1 MSVNKINFNSDL
13 GEQDRDFFEDIDQ
26 FLIPQI
32 NSANVSCLFHGGHKD
47 VVLDVLKS
55 CKQKNVSIGAH
66 ASFSDKKNFGRAI
79 ISWDRLLIHQ
89 LLKDQINFM
98 KDMTKEC
105 DISTSHFKPH
115 GALNYLASRDEDLA
129 FEIVKFLKKNHPELI
144 ILAPALSKLA
154 EVSEIEGMP
163 TALEVYADR
172 TYEDDATLTPR
183 NIEGS
188 LITDPEKSVN
198 HIQNIIQK
206 GSIISRSGLLL
217 PTKIHSVCL
226 HSDTPNSVEISKQ
239 ISILL
244 NSMNISQN
252 KLTDLF

>member
-13 GEQDRDFFEDIDQ
+13 GEQDRDFFEGIDQ

-32 NSANVSCLFHGGHKD
+32 NSANVSCLFHGGYKD

-55 CKQKNVSIGAH
+55 CKQHNVSIGAH
-66 ASFSDKKNFGRAI
+66 ISFLDKKNFGRTI

-105 DISTSHFKPH
+105 DISTTHFKPH

-129 FEIVKFLKKNHPELI
+129 FEIVKFLKTNHPELI
-144 ILAPALSKLA
+144 MLAPALSKLA
-154 EVSEIEGMP
+154 KVSEIEGIP

-183 NIEGS
+183 DIKGS
-188 LITDPEKSVN
+188 LITDPEKSIS
-198 HIQNIIQK
+198 HIQNIIHK
-206 GSIISRSGLLL
+206 ESIISRSGLLL
-217 PTKIHSVCL
+217 PTKIHSICL
-226 HSDTPNSVEISKQ
+226 HSDTPNSIEISRQ
-239 ISILL
+239 ICILL
-244 NSMNISQN
+244 NSMSISQS
-252 KLTDLF
+252 KLIDLI

>member
-55 CKQKNVSIGAH
+55 CKKKNVSIGAH
-66 ASFSDKKNFGRAI
+66 ASFLDKKNFGRAI
-79 ISWDRLLIHQ
+79 VSWDRLLINQ

-105 DISTSHFKPH
+105 DISTTHFKPH

-144 ILAPALSKLA
+144 MLAPALSKLA
-154 EVSEIEGMP
+154 KVSEIEGMP

-198 HIQNIIQK
+198 HIQNIIHK

-217 PTKIHSVCL
+217 PTKIHSICL
-226 HSDTPNSVEISKQ
+226 HSDTPNSVKISKH

>member
-13 GEQDRDFFEDIDQ
+13 GEQDRDFFEGIDQ

-32 NSANVSCLFHGGHKD
+32 NSANVSCLFHGGYKD

-55 CKQKNVSIGAH
+55 CKQHNVSIGAH
-66 ASFSDKKNFGRAI
+66 VSFLDKKNFGRTI
-79 ISWDRLLIHQ
+79 ISWDRLLINQ

-105 DISTSHFKPH
+105 DISTTHFKPH

-129 FEIVKFLKKNHPELI
+129 FEIVKFLKINHPELI
-144 ILAPALSKLA
+144 MLAPALSKLA
-154 EVSEIEGMP
+154 KVSEIEGIP

-183 NIEGS
+183 DIKGS
-188 LITDPEKSVN
+188 LITDPEKSIS
-198 HIQNIIQK
+198 HIQNIIHK

-217 PTKIHSVCL
+217 PTKIHSICL
-226 HSDTPNSVEISKQ
+226 HSDTPNSIEISRQ
-239 ISILL
+239 ICILL
-244 NSMNISQN
+244 NSMSISQS
-252 KLTDLF
+252 KLIDLI

>member
-13 GEQDRDFFEDIDQ
+13 GEQDRAFFEDIDQ
-26 FLIPQI
+26 FLISQI
-32 NSANVSCLFHGGHKD
+32 DSANVSCLFHGGYKD

-55 CKQKNVSIGAH
+55 CKQHKVSIGAH
-66 ASFSDKKNFGRAI
+66 ASFLDKKNFGRTI

-98 KDMTKEC
+98 KYMTKEC
-105 DISTSHFKPH
+105 DISTTHFKPH

-129 FEIVKFLKKNHPELI
+129 FEIVKFLKINHPELI
-144 ILAPALSKLA
+144 MLAPALSKLA
-154 EVSEIEGMP
+154 KVSEIEGIP

-183 NIEGS
+183 NIKGS
-188 LITDPEKSVN
+188 LITDPEKSIS
-198 HIQNIIQK
+198 HIQNIIHK

-217 PTKIHSVCL
+217 PTKIHSICL

-239 ISILL
+239 ICILL
-244 NSMNISQN
+244 NSMSISQS
-252 KLTDLF
+252 KLIDLI

>member
-1 MSVNKINFNSDL
+1 MSVNKINFNSDI
-13 GEQDRDFFEDIDQ
+13 GEQDREFFEDIDQ

-55 CKQKNVSIGAH
+55 CKKKNVSIGAH
-66 ASFSDKKNFGRAI
+66 VSFLDKKNFGRAI
-79 ISWDRLLIHQ
+79 VSWDRLLIHQ

-105 DISTSHFKPH
+105 DISTTHFKPH

-144 ILAPALSKLA
+144 MLAPALSKLA
-154 EVSEIEGMP
+154 KVSEIEGIP

-198 HIQNIIQK
+198 HIQNIIHK

-217 PTKIHSVCL
+217 PTKIHSICL
-226 HSDTPNSVEISKQ
+226 HSDTPNSVEISKH

>member
-13 GEQDRDFFEDIDQ
+13 GEQDREFFEDIDQ

-66 ASFSDKKNFGRAI
+66 TSFLDKKNFGRTI
-79 ISWDRLLIHQ
+79 VSWDRLLIHQ

-105 DISTSHFKPH
+105 DISTTHFKPH

-144 ILAPALSKLA
+144 MLAPALSKLA

-198 HIQNIIQK
+198 HIQNIIHK

-217 PTKIHSVCL
+217 PTKIHSICL
-226 HSDTPNSVEISKQ
+226 HSDTPNCVEISKQ

>member
-55 CKQKNVSIGAH
+55 CKKKNVSIGAH
-66 ASFSDKKNFGRAI
+66 ASFLDKKNFGRAI
-79 ISWDRLLIHQ
+79 VSWDRLLIYQ

-105 DISTSHFKPH
+105 DISTTHFKPH

-144 ILAPALSKLA
+144 MLAPALSKLA
-154 EVSEIEGMP
+154 KVSEIEGMP

-198 HIQNIIQK
+198 HIQNIIHK

-217 PTKIHSVCL
+217 PTKIHSICL
-226 HSDTPNSVEISKQ
+226 HSDTPNSVEISKH

>member
-32 NSANVSCLFHGGHKD
+32 NSANVSCLFHGGYKD

-55 CKQKNVSIGAH
+55 CKQHNVSIGAH
-66 ASFSDKKNFGRAI
+66 ISFLDKKNFGRTI

-105 DISTSHFKPH
+105 DISTTHFKPH

-129 FEIVKFLKKNHPELI
+129 FEIVKFLKTNHPELI
-144 ILAPALSKLA
+144 MLAPALSKLA
-154 EVSEIEGMP
+154 KVSEIEGIP

-183 NIEGS
+183 DIKGS
-188 LITDPEKSVN
+188 LITDPEKSIS
-198 HIQNIIQK
+198 HIQNIIHK

-217 PTKIHSVCL
+217 PTKIHSICL

-239 ISILL
+239 ICILL
-244 NSMNISQN
+244 NSMSISQS
-252 KLTDLF
+252 KLIDLI

>member
-13 GEQDRDFFEDIDQ
+13 GEQDRAFFEDIDQ
-26 FLIPQI
+26 FLISQI
-32 NSANVSCLFHGGHKD
+32 DSANVSCLFHGGHKD

-55 CKQKNVSIGAH
+55 CKQHNVSIGAH
-66 ASFSDKKNFGRAI
+66 VSFLDKKNFGRTI

-105 DISTSHFKPH
+105 DISTTHFKPH

-129 FEIVKFLKKNHPELI
+129 FEIVKFLKINHPELI
-144 ILAPALSKLA
+144 MLAPALSKLA
-154 EVSEIEGMP
+154 KVSEIEGIP

-183 NIEGS
+183 DIKGS
-188 LITDPEKSVN
+188 LITDPEKSIS
-198 HIQNIIQK
+198 HIQNIIHK

-217 PTKIHSVCL
+217 PTKIHSICL
-226 HSDTPNSVEISKQ
+226 HSDTPNSVEISRQ
-239 ISILL
+239 ICILL
-244 NSMNISQN
+244 NSMSISQS
-252 KLTDLF
+252 KLIDLI

>member
-79 ISWDRLLIHQ
+79 VSWDRQLIHQ

-105 DISTSHFKPH
+105 DISTTHFKPH

-144 ILAPALSKLA
+144 MLAPALSKLA
-154 EVSEIEGMP
+154 KVSEIEGMP

-198 HIQNIIQK
+198 HIQNIIHK

-217 PTKIHSVCL
+217 PTKIHSICL
-226 HSDTPNSVEISKQ
+226 HSDTPNSVKISKH

>member
-13 GEQDRDFFEDIDQ
+13 GEQDRDFFEGIDQ

-32 NSANVSCLFHGGHKD
+32 NSANVSCLFHGGYKD

-55 CKQKNVSIGAH
+55 CKQHNVSIGAH
-66 ASFSDKKNFGRAI
+66 ISFLDKKNFGRTI

-105 DISTSHFKPH
+105 DISTTHFKPH

-144 ILAPALSKLA
+144 MLAPALSKLA
-154 EVSEIEGMP
+154 KVSEIEGMP

-198 HIQNIIQK
+198 HIQNIIHK

-217 PTKIHSVCL
+217 PTKIHSICL
-226 HSDTPNSVEISKQ
+226 HSDTPNSVEISKH

>member
-13 GEQDRDFFEDIDQ
+13 GEQDRDFFEGIDQ

-32 NSANVSCLFHGGHKD
+32 NSANVSCLFHGGYKD

-55 CKQKNVSIGAH
+55 CKQHNVSIGAH
-66 ASFSDKKNFGRAI
+66 VSFLDKKNFGRTI

-105 DISTSHFKPH
+105 DISTTHFKPH

-144 ILAPALSKLA
+144 MLAPALSKLA
-154 EVSEIEGMP
+154 KVSEIEGIP

-198 HIQNIIQK
+198 HIQNIIHK

-217 PTKIHSVCL
+217 PTKIHSICL
-226 HSDTPNSVEISKQ
+226 HSDTPNSVEISKH

>member
-13 GEQDRDFFEDIDQ
+13 GEQDRAFFEDIDQ
-26 FLIPQI
+26 FLISQI
-32 NSANVSCLFHGGHKD
+32 DSANVSCLFHGGHKD
-47 VVLDVLKS
+47 VVLEVLKS
-55 CKQKNVSIGAH
+55 CKQHKVSIGAH
-66 ASFSDKKNFGRAI
+66 ASFLDKKNFGRTI
-79 ISWDRLLIHQ
+79 ISWDRFLIHQ

-105 DISTSHFKPH
+105 DISTTHFKPH

-144 ILAPALSKLA
+144 MLAPALSKLA
-154 EVSEIEGMP
+154 KVSEIEGIP

-183 NIEGS
+183 NIKGS
-188 LITDPEKSVN
+188 LITDPEKSIS
-198 HIQNIIQK
+198 HIQNIIHK

-217 PTKIHSVCL
+217 PTKIHSICL
-226 HSDTPNSVEISKQ
+226 HSDTPNSIEISKQ
-239 ISILL
+239 ICILL
-244 NSMNISQN
+244 NSMSISQS
-252 KLTDLF
+252 KLIDLI

>member
-13 GEQDRDFFEDIDQ
+13 GEQDRDFFEGIDQ

-32 NSANVSCLFHGGHKD
+32 NSANVSCLFHGGYKD

-55 CKQKNVSIGAH
+55 CKQHNVSIGAH
-66 ASFSDKKNFGRAI
+66 ISFLDKKNFGRTI

-105 DISTSHFKPH
+105 DISTTHFKPH

-129 FEIVKFLKKNHPELI
+129 FEIVKFLKTNHPELI
-144 ILAPALSKLA
+144 MLAPALSKLA
-154 EVSEIEGMP
+154 KVSEIEGIP

-183 NIEGS
+183 DIKGS
-188 LITDPEKSVN
+188 LITDPEKSIS
-198 HIQNIIQK
+198 HIQNIIHK

-217 PTKIHSVCL
+217 PTKIHSICL
-226 HSDTPNSVEISKQ
+226 HSDTPNSIEISRQ
-239 ISILL
+239 ICILL
-244 NSMNISQN
+244 NSMSISQS
-252 KLTDLF
+252 KLIDLI

>member
-13 GEQDRDFFEDIDQ
+13 GEQDREFFEDIDQ

-66 ASFSDKKNFGRAI
+66 TSFLDKKNFGRAI
-79 ISWDRLLIHQ
+79 VSWDRLLIHQ

-105 DISTSHFKPH
+105 DISTTHFKPH

-144 ILAPALSKLA
+144 MLAPALSKLA
-154 EVSEIEGMP
+154 KVSEIEGIP

-198 HIQNIIQK
+198 HIQNIIHK

-217 PTKIHSVCL
+217 PTKIHSICL
-226 HSDTPNSVEISKQ
+226 HSDTPNSVEISKH

>member
-13 GEQDRDFFEDIDQ
+13 GEQDRDFFEGIDQ

-32 NSANVSCLFHGGHKD
+32 NSANVSCLFHGGYKD

-55 CKQKNVSIGAH
+55 CKQHNVSIGAH
-66 ASFSDKKNFGRAI
+66 ISFLDKKNFGRTI

-105 DISTSHFKPH
+105 DISTTHFKPH

-129 FEIVKFLKKNHPELI
+129 FEIVKFLKINHPELI
-144 ILAPALSKLA
+144 MLAPALSKLA
-154 EVSEIEGMP
+154 KVSEIEGIP

-183 NIEGS
+183 DIKGS
-188 LITDPEKSVN
+188 LITDPEKSIS
-198 HIQNIIQK
+198 HIQNIIHK

-217 PTKIHSVCL
+217 PTKIHSICL

-239 ISILL
+239 ICILL
-244 NSMNISQN
+244 NSMSISQS
-252 KLTDLF
+252 KLIDLI

>member
-66 ASFSDKKNFGRAI
+66 ASFLDKKNFGRVI
-79 ISWDRLLIHQ
+79 VSWNRLLIHQ

-105 DISTSHFKPH
+105 DISTTHFKPH

-144 ILAPALSKLA
+144 VLAPALSKLA
-154 EVSEIEGMP
+154 KVSEIEGMP

-198 HIQNIIQK
+198 HIQNIIHK

-217 PTKIHSVCL
+217 PTKIHSICL
-226 HSDTPNSVEISKQ
+226 HSDTPNSVKISKH

-244 NSMNISQN
+244 NSMSISQN

>member
-13 GEQDRDFFEDIDQ
+13 GEQDRAFFEDIDQ
-26 FLIPQI
+26 FLISQI
-32 NSANVSCLFHGGHKD
+32 DSANVSCLFHGGYKN

-55 CKQKNVSIGAH
+55 CKQHNVSIGAH
-66 ASFSDKKNFGRAI
+66 VSFLDKKNFGRTI

-98 KDMTKEC
+98 KDITKEC
-105 DISTSHFKPH
+105 DISTTHFKPH

-129 FEIVKFLKKNHPELI
+129 FEIVKFLKTNHPELI
-144 ILAPALSKLA
+144 MLAPALSKLA
-154 EVSEIEGMP
+154 KVSEIEGIP

-183 NIEGS
+183 DIKGS
-188 LITDPEKSVN
+188 LITDPEKSIS
-198 HIQNIIQK
+198 HIQNIIHK

-217 PTKIHSVCL
+217 PTKIHSICL
-226 HSDTPNSVEISKQ
+226 HSDTPNSIEISRQ
-239 ISILL
+239 ICILL
-244 NSMNISQN
+244 NSMSISQS
-252 KLTDLF
+252 KLIDLI

>member
-13 GEQDRDFFEDIDQ
+13 GEQDRDFFEGIDQ

-32 NSANVSCLFHGGHKD
+32 NSANVSCLFHGGYKD

-55 CKQKNVSIGAH
+55 CKQHNVSIGAH
-66 ASFSDKKNFGRAI
+66 ISFLDKKNFGRTI

-105 DISTSHFKPH
+105 DISTTHFKPH

-129 FEIVKFLKKNHPELI
+129 FEIVKFLKTNHPELI
-144 ILAPALSKLA
+144 MLAPALSKLA
-154 EVSEIEGMP
+154 KVSEIEGIP

-183 NIEGS
+183 DIKGS
-188 LITDPEKSVN
+188 LITDPEKSIS
-198 HIQNIIQK
+198 HIQNIIHK

-217 PTKIHSVCL
+217 PTKIHSICL
-226 HSDTPNSVEISKQ
+226 HSDTPNNIEISKQ
-239 ISILL
+239 ICILL
-244 NSMNISQN
+244 NSMSISQS
-252 KLTDLF
+252 KLIDLI

>member
-13 GEQDRDFFEDIDQ
+13 GEQDRAFFEDIDQ
-26 FLIPQI
+26 FLISQI
-32 NSANVSCLFHGGHKD
+32 DSANVSCLFHGGHKD
-47 VVLDVLKS
+47 VVLEVLKS
-55 CKQKNVSIGAH
+55 CKQHNVSIGAH
-66 ASFSDKKNFGRAI
+66 ISFLDKKNFGRTI

-105 DISTSHFKPH
+105 DISTTHFKPH

-129 FEIVKFLKKNHPELI
+129 FEIVKFLKINHPELI
-144 ILAPALSKLA
+144 MLAPALSKLA
-154 EVSEIEGMP
+154 KVSEIEGIP

-183 NIEGS
+183 DIKGS
-188 LITDPEKSVN
+188 LITDPEKSIS
-198 HIQNIIQK
+198 HIQNIIHK

-217 PTKIHSVCL
+217 PTKIHSICL
-226 HSDTPNSVEISKQ
+226 HSDTPNSIEISRQ
-239 ISILL
+239 ICILL
-244 NSMNISQN
+244 NSMSISQS
-252 KLTDLF
+252 KLIDLI

>member
-32 NSANVSCLFHGGHKD
+32 NSANVSCLFHGGYKD

-55 CKQKNVSIGAH
+55 CKQHNVSIGAH
-66 ASFSDKKNFGRAI
+66 VSFLDKKNFGRTI

-105 DISTSHFKPH
+105 DISTTHFKPH

-129 FEIVKFLKKNHPELI
+129 FEIVKFLKINHPELI
-144 ILAPALSKLA
+144 MLAPALSKLA
-154 EVSEIEGMP
+154 KVSEIEGIP

-183 NIEGS
+183 DIKGS
-188 LITDPEKSVN
+188 LITDPEKSIS
-198 HIQNIIQK
+198 HIQNIIHK

-217 PTKIHSVCL
+217 PTKIHSICL
-226 HSDTPNSVEISKQ
+226 HSDTPNSIEISRQ
-239 ISILL
+239 ICILL
-244 NSMNISQN
+244 NSMSISQS
-252 KLTDLF
+252 KLIDLI

>member
-13 GEQDRDFFEDIDQ
+13 GEQDREFFEDIDQ

-55 CKQKNVSIGAH
+55 CKKKNVSIGAH
-66 ASFSDKKNFGRAI
+66 ASFLDKKNFGRAI
-79 ISWDRLLIHQ
+79 VSWDRLLIHQ

-105 DISTSHFKPH
+105 DISTTHFKPH

-144 ILAPALSKLA
+144 MLAPALSKLA
-154 EVSEIEGMP
+154 KVSEIEGMP

-198 HIQNIIQK
+198 HIQNIIHK

-217 PTKIHSVCL
+217 PTKIHSICL
-226 HSDTPNSVEISKQ
+226 HSDTPNSVEISKH

>member
-13 GEQDRDFFEDIDQ
+13 GEQDRDFFEGIDQ

-32 NSANVSCLFHGGHKD
+32 NSANVSCLFHGGYKD

-55 CKQKNVSIGAH
+55 CKQHNVSIGAH
-66 ASFSDKKNFGRAI
+66 ISFLDKKNFGRTI

-105 DISTSHFKPH
+105 DISTTHFKPH

-129 FEIVKFLKKNHPELI
+129 FEIVKFLKTNHPELI
-144 ILAPALSKLA
+144 MLAPALSKLA
-154 EVSEIEGMP
+154 KVSEIEDIP

-183 NIEGS
+183 NIKGS
-188 LITDPEKSVN
+188 LITDPEKSIS
-198 HIQNIIQK
+198 HIQNIIHK

-217 PTKIHSVCL
+217 PTKIHSICL

-239 ISILL
+239 ICILL
-244 NSMNISQN
+244 NSMSISQS
-252 KLTDLF
+252 KLIDLI

>member
-13 GEQDRDFFEDIDQ
+13 GEQDRDFFEGIDQ

-32 NSANVSCLFHGGHKD
+32 NSANVSCLFHGGYKD

-55 CKQKNVSIGAH
+55 CKQHNVSIGAH
-66 ASFSDKKNFGRAI
+66 ISFLDKKNFGRTI

-105 DISTSHFKPH
+105 DISTTHFKPH

-129 FEIVKFLKKNHPELI
+129 FEIVKFLKTNHPELI
-144 ILAPALSKLA
+144 MLAPALSKLA
-154 EVSEIEGMP
+154 KVSEIEGIP

-183 NIEGS
+183 NIKGS
-188 LITDPEKSVN
+188 LITDPEKSIS
-198 HIQNIIQK
+198 HIQNIIHK

-217 PTKIHSVCL
+217 PTKIHSICL
-226 HSDTPNSVEISKQ
+226 HSDTPNSIEISRQ
-239 ISILL
+239 ICILL
-244 NSMNISQN
+244 NSMSISQS
-252 KLTDLF
+252 KLIDLI

>member
-13 GEQDRDFFEDIDQ
+13 GEQDREFFEDIDQ

-32 NSANVSCLFHGGHKD
+32 NSANVSCLFHGGYKD

-66 ASFSDKKNFGRAI
+66 TSFLDKKNFGRAI
-79 ISWDRLLIHQ
+79 VSWDRLLIHQ

-105 DISTSHFKPH
+105 DISTTHFKPH
-115 GALNYLASRDEDLA
+115 GALNYLASRDEDFA

-144 ILAPALSKLA
+144 MLAPALSKLA

-198 HIQNIIQK
+198 HIQNIIHK

-217 PTKIHSVCL
+217 PTKIHSICL
-226 HSDTPNSVEISKQ
+226 HSDTPNCVEISKQ

>member
-13 GEQDRDFFEDIDQ
+13 GEQDRDFFEGIDQ

-32 NSANVSCLFHGGHKD
+32 NSANISCLFHGGYKD

-55 CKQKNVSIGAH
+55 CKQHNVSIGAH
-66 ASFSDKKNFGRAI
+66 ISFLDKKNFGRTI

-105 DISTSHFKPH
+105 DISTTHFKPH

-129 FEIVKFLKKNHPELI
+129 FEIVKFLKTNHPELI
-144 ILAPALSKLA
+144 MLAPALSKLA
-154 EVSEIEGMP
+154 KVSEIEGIP

-183 NIEGS
+183 DIKGS
-188 LITDPEKSVN
+188 LITDPEKSIS
-198 HIQNIIQK
+198 HIQNIIHK

-217 PTKIHSVCL
+217 PTKIHSICL
-226 HSDTPNSVEISKQ
+226 HSDTPNSIEISRQ
-239 ISILL
+239 ICILL
-244 NSMNISQN
+244 NSMSISQS
-252 KLTDLF
+252 KLIDLI

>member
-13 GEQDRDFFEDIDQ
+13 GEQDRAFFEDIDQ
-26 FLIPQI
+26 FLISQI
-32 NSANVSCLFHGGHKD
+32 DSANVSCLFHGGYKD

-55 CKQKNVSIGAH
+55 CKQHNVSIGAH
-66 ASFSDKKNFGRAI
+66 ISFLDKKNFGRTI

-105 DISTSHFKPH
+105 DISTTHFKPH

-129 FEIVKFLKKNHPELI
+129 FEIVKFLKINHPELI
-144 ILAPALSKLA
+144 MLAPALSKLA
-154 EVSEIEGMP
+154 KVSEIEGIP

-183 NIEGS
+183 NIKGS
-188 LITDPEKSVN
+188 LITDPEKSIS
-198 HIQNIIQK
+198 HIQNIIHK

-217 PTKIHSVCL
+217 PTKIHSICL

-239 ISILL
+239 ICILL
-244 NSMNISQN
+244 NSMSISQS
-252 KLTDLF
+252 KLIDLI